1 MIPSADFAAHAARV
15 ARDISHIY
23 CTSNL
28 YIVGVSA
35 HVAHAARVF
44 KTFVLNNFKSFIL
57 NFSVTI
63 LRF

>member
-1 MIPSADFAAHAARV
+1 MIPLANFAAHAARV
-15 ARDISHIY
+15 ARDVARIC

-44 KTFVLNNFKSFIL
+44 LTFVLNNLF
-57 NFSVTI
+57 
-63 LRF
+63 

>member
-1 MIPSADFAAHAARV
+1 MIPSADFAAHAARVARV

-44 KTFVLNNFKSFIL
+44 QTFVLNNLF
-57 NFSVTI
+57 
-63 LRF
+63 